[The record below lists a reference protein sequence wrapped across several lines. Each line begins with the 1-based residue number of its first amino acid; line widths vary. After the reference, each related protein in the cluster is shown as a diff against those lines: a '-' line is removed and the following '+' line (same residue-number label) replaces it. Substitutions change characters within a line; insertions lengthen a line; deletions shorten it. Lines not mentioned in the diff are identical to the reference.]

1 MAFVRLSPAEFTS
14 AGRAA
19 IFEHFDR
26 VEDEPAYKP
35 RNGRAAPRP
44 RKAPA
49 EPAIEADLEW
59 DEQRPA

>member
-19 IFEHFDR
+19 SLKDFEPIDR
-26 VEDEPAYKP
+26 DRIDEREVPPAS
-35 RNGRAAPRP
+35 RGRQ
-44 RKAPA
+44 KTA